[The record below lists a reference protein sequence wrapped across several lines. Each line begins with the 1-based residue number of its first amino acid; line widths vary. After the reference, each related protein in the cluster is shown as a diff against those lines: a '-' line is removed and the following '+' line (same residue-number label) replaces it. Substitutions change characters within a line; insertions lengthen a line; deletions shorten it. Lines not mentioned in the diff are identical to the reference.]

1 MREFDYIIIGGGC
14 AGLSLASNVYKQEE
28 EKEEEKATWKVL
40 SGRRVKQFGGTV
52 NAQRTIGKP
61 LPKFLK
67 ELSLN
72 KLLVLVDFFWF
83 WFNQV

>member
-1 MREFDYIIIGGGC
+1 MTAAAADRSIAVDCISLVENFIPTEDEERI
-14 AGLSLASNVYKQEE
+14 LASNVYKQEE

-40 SGRRVKQFGGTV
+40 SGRRVKQFSGTV

-67 ELSLN
+67 ELSLRT
-72 KLLVLVDFFWF
+72 KV
-83 WFNQV
+83 